1 MHSTLIYYFG
11 NKIYNYDKRSW
22 MSLSFFSGTLFITL
36 FSFKS
41 NLNTLKTI
49 IEKIYLN
56 KNGKSIFYKS
66 AIQLSRYNELCIT
79 KI

>member
-1 MHSTLIYYFG
+1 MLIYYFG
-11 NKIYNYDKRSW
+11 KKIYNYDKRSW

-56 KNGKSIFYKS
+56 KNGKSIFY
-66 AIQLSRYNELCIT
+66 
-79 KI
+79 